1 MNYRKTNEHKRL
13 NFLVGSP
20 LTYHIL
26 AIYIYIYILGV
37 GISYIIHI
45 YKPHYSY
52 FSGRSVKKCI
62 YMIPLLFVKITYV
75 LLIVSKQMACLCP
88 LPAARIAA
96 RRSEFLG
103 MEFEPTFYSILV
115 FGFQVILKTVVGRFG
130 LIFAQ
135 IWLVSWPW

>member
-1 MNYRKTNEHKRL
+1 M
-13 NFLVGSP
+13 
-20 LTYHIL
+20 IL
-26 AIYIYIYILGV
+26 
-37 GISYIIHI
+37 
-45 YKPHYSY
+45 
-52 FSGRSVKKCI
+52 
-62 YMIPLLFVKITYV
+62 LLFVKITYV
-75 LLIVSKQMACLCP
+75 LLIVACLCP

-135 IWLVSWPW
+135 I

>member
-26 AIYIYIYILGV
+26 AIYIYIYIYILGV

-115 FGFQVILKTVVGRFG
+115 FGFQVILKTVVGRFVWYLLKFG
-130 LIFAQ
+130 L
-135 IWLVSWPW
+135 